1 VRGRYWFKVKPAET
15 LDLVIVGAEWGHG
28 RRSGWLSDYYLAA
41 LDPSTG
47 EFLVVGKTFK
57 GLTDAEFEEMTRK
70 LLELKVRDEGWR
82 VWVKPAIVA
91 EVAFSEVQR
100 SPKYR
105 SGFALRFARIV
116 RLRPDKSPWEAATIE
131 EVKRIYEEQF
141 RTKAKASD

>member
-1 VRGRYWFKVKPAET
+1 
-15 LDLVIVGAEWGHG
+15 
-28 RRSGWLSDYYLAA
+28 
-41 LDPSTG
+41 
-47 EFLVVGKTFK
+47 
-57 GLTDAEFEEMTRK
+57 
-70 LLELKVRDEGWR
+70 